1 MAALREKFARA
12 RGIVLTEYKGLTA
25 GEMAELRNSLRKTGI
40 EYRVVRNTLAAI
52 AAVETPAEAVR
63 ERFSGPVAVAMGY
76 DDAAAVAKGVL
87 DFAAGNEKLTVT
99 CGVVDGIFCDEG
111 RLKRIATLPPREVLL
126 GMLAGTL
133 QASTA
138 KLARLLSAT
147 VARFG
152 YALHALKEK
161 KAA

>member
-1 MAALREKFARA
+1 M
-12 RGIVLTEYKGLTA
+12 LTEYKGLTA
-25 GEMAELRNSLRKTGI
+25 GEVADLRNSLRKSGI
-40 EYRVVRNTLAAI
+40 EYRVVKNTLAAI
-52 AAVETPAEAVR
+52 ASADTPANAAR
-63 ERFSGPVAVAMGY
+63 ERFAGPVAVALGY
-76 DDAAAVAKGVL
+76 DDAASVAKGVL
-87 DFAAGNEKLTVT
+87 DFAAKNDKLKVT
-99 CGVVDGIFCDEG
+99 CGVVDGVFCDEG

-133 QASTA
+133 QAPTA
-138 KLARLLSAT
+138 KLARVLSAT